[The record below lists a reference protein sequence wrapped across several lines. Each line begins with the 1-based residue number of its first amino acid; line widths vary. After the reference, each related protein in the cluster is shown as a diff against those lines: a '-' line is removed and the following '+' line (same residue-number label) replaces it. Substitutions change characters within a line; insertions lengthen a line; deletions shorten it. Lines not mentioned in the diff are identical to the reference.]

1 MLPGQFKPFGI
12 TCCRVVAASR
22 RSLANPGFLTQT
34 NTQMQELL
42 RKMEADAL
50 ARLPLPVGRSATQEL
65 ARYKG
70 FLKLETNRLKML
82 HRAGAGGLE
91 VCNARAA
98 VLDLLLKYLW
108 EAAWA
113 ELPLQAHQELPSLA
127 LVAIGGY
134 GRSELN
140 PYSDIDLMFLH
151 HGQVSAGRPY
161 PTLTKVLDGILYPLW
176 DVGLKV
182 GHSVR
187 TTDEAI
193 KVANSDMQSKTSL
206 IESRLV
212 MGSEALFSQFQ
223 KMLVARCVQGY
234 ESEYIGMRV
243 ADQKDR
249 RLKFGNSACMQEP
262 NIKSGCGGLRDFQN
276 LVWMAFFKYRTRS
289 LADLETHGLITG
301 PELKQ
306 LRTAYDFLLRV
317 RTEMHYHA
325 DRAMD
330 VLSKNLQPAV
340 AHNLG
345 YRERSPSKRIEGFM
359 REVYTHSRNI
369 FLLTRTIEQRLALLP
384 VPRSFAGLSLRAF
397 FPGKRPANPD
407 PVDGFKFINGEIHA
421 VSNRVFR
428 DQPRRLMRVFLHAQQ
443 RGLKLHPDLAQL
455 IRRQLSL
462 VDRSFLADEHVR
474 ETFLSILN
482 QRGAVSPILRAMH
495 EVDLLGKYIP
505 EFGRLTCLV
514 QHEFYHQ
521 YTADEHTLVCIEQLD
536 RIWEAKEPPHKAY
549 TQLLQDLERPSV
561 LYLALLLH
569 DVGKPNPRRDHCKTS
584 SELALRVA
592 RRLALDAAATH
603 SLRLIIENHL
613 LMSEISQRRD
623 LDDPAVIRHFAKTI
637 QTAENLSLLTLHTF
651 VDAQA
656 TSDKLWNG
664 FKDSLLWTLHLK
676 TARLISGGDEF
687 LRVEEKQREL
697 LMQQV
702 ERARPDG
709 IALDE
714 LEAHFKSLPPRY
726 FQIHSAAEVVNDLT
740 LTNRFMRLQIADGDR
755 ALSPALSWQNA
766 PDRGYTAVKI
776 CTWDRAGLFQKI
788 AGSLSASGL
797 TILGAQVFTRKD
809 GIVLDTFFVADAL
822 TGSLPSPAQRERF
835 EAVLTR
841 ALNGEEIDFHALI
854 ARQKISRP
862 AYQAYAGEHIATSIR
877 FDNDMSDAR
886 TLLETEAEDRIGLLY
901 TISQALTEV
910 NLDIAGAKICTEKGA
925 AIDCFFVREIDGQK
939 VTRPER
945 QRAIEHELRKALRR
959 LEVRA

>member
-12 TCCRVVAASR
+12 ICFRVAPASR
-22 RSLANPGFLTQT
+22 RSLANLGFLTQT

-187 TTDEAI
+187 TIDEAV

-276 LVWMAFFKYRTRS
+276 LVWMAYFKYRTRS

-345 YRERSPSKRIEGFM
+345 YRER
-359 REVYTHSRNI
+359 Y
-369 FLLTRTIEQRLALLP
+369 
-384 VPRSFAGLSLRAF
+384 
-397 FPGKRPANPD
+397 
-407 PVDGFKFINGEIHA
+407 
-421 VSNRVFR
+421 
-428 DQPRRLMRVFLHAQQ
+428 AQQ
-443 RGLKLHPDLAQL
+443 NGSKGSCAKSTR
-455 IRRQLSL
+455 IRAISFCSPAPLSN
-462 VDRSFLADEHVR
+462 AW
-474 ETFLSILN
+474 
-482 QRGAVSPILRAMH
+482 P
-495 EVDLLGKYIP
+495 
-505 EFGRLTCLV
+505 C
-514 QHEFYHQ
+514 
-521 YTADEHTLVCIEQLD
+521 C
-536 RIWEAKEPPHKAY
+536 
-549 TQLLQDLERPSV
+549 
-561 LYLALLLH
+561 
-569 DVGKPNPRRDHCKTS
+569 
-584 SELALRVA
+584 
-592 RRLALDAAATH
+592 
-603 SLRLIIENHL
+603 
-613 LMSEISQRRD
+613 
-623 LDDPAVIRHFAKTI
+623 
-637 QTAENLSLLTLHTF
+637 
-651 VDAQA
+651 
-656 TSDKLWNG
+656 
-664 FKDSLLWTLHLK
+664 
-676 TARLISGGDEF
+676 
-687 LRVEEKQREL
+687 
-697 LMQQV
+697 
-702 ERARPDG
+702 
-709 IALDE
+709 
-714 LEAHFKSLPPRY
+714 
-726 FQIHSAAEVVNDLT
+726 
-740 LTNRFMRLQIADGDR
+740 RFR
-755 ALSPALSWQNA
+755 ALSPDFPCGPFSRGNA
-766 PDRGYTAVKI
+766 RPIPIRSMGSSSSMA
-776 CTWDRAGLFQKI
+776 RSMRFQ
-788 AGSLSASGL
+788 
-797 TILGAQVFTRKD
+797 
-809 GIVLDTFFVADAL
+809 
-822 TGSLPSPAQRERF
+822 TGCFA
-835 EAVLTR
+835 
-841 ALNGEEIDFHALI
+841 
-854 ARQKISRP
+854 ISR
-862 AYQAYAGEHIATSIR
+862 GGSCG
-877 FDNDMSDAR
+877 S
-886 TLLETEAEDRIGLLY
+886 
-901 TISQALTEV
+901 S
-910 NLDIAGAKICTEKGA
+910 CTPNNA
-925 AIDCFFVREIDGQK
+925 V
-939 VTRPER
+939 
-945 QRAIEHELRKALRR
+945 
-959 LEVRA
+959 